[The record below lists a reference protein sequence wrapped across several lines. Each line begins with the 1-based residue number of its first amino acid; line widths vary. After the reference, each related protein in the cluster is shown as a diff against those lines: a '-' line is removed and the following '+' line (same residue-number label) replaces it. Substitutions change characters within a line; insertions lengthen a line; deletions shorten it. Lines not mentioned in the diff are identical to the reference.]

1 VARRPKLT
9 FPDLD
14 GTDPNGWIRKA
25 EKFFKMV
32 SVPNEDRVKIAVM
45 YMNGRAK
52 YWWRGSSCNSSI
64 LPWHHFCRIIGDRF
78 NEMSTYEVIC
88 QFHNLKQT
96 SSVNDY
102 IDKFEEFMGL
112 VKRDNP
118 SLQEDYFVCSFVYGF
133 KDYIHIICNAIN
145 LPRYIMPSGLPR
157 D

>member
-1 VARRPKLT
+1 
-9 FPDLD
+9 LD
-14 GTDPNGWIRKA
+14 GTDPDGWIRKA

-32 SVPNEDRVKIAVM
+32 SVPNEDRVKIAMM

-52 YWWRGSSCNSSI
+52 YWWRGSSCNSSM

-118 SLQEDYFVCSFVYGF
+118 SLQEDYFVCSFVSGF